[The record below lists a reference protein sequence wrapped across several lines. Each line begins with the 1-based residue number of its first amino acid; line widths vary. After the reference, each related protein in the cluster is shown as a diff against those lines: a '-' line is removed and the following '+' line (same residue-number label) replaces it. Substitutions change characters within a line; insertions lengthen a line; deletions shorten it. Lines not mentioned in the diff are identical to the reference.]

1 LSRARRARSRPSDGA
16 GDRGRI
22 WYLVVL
28 TVVLV
33 LLAGSVGWFAVS
45 SSERAAATKS
55 LALARAA
62 LRRQSDHLHRARDE
76 KATASRTLAGLQAAL
91 GATDAQASAADQQ
104 LQAASS
110 AVAAQRLD
118 LATLQQCLAGV
129 SGGYQ
134 HLATGDLPGTVAAL
148 DGSSAACLAVEG
160 GSGGLAYPYDFPD
173 PFVLVAD
180 GTYDAYATDSAAGN
194 IQVIRSTDLVH
205 WTPVGDALPHLPSWA
220 KPGQV
225 WAPSVIQIGST
236 FVMYYSTIFG
246 SSGDQCISSAT
257 SASPTG
263 PFVDSSTA
271 PLVCQLTLGGSI
283 DPSAFVDPTAGIFLD
298 WKSEGAGPQPPT
310 IWAQQL
316 SGTGTKLVGTG
327 PSQLLTATM
336 PWEHGIVEAPDMFWL
351 AGERYLFFSG
361 GQWTT
366 ATYATGVA
374 DCTGPLGPCTVS
386 PTSPI
391 LTGGDGIAGPGGASA
406 FTDIAGRPYLAF
418 AAWLPGQ
425 VGEPHSR
432 LLYVRPLQVVGG
444 QPAIATGG
452 GGPAPSP

>member
-1 LSRARRARSRPSDGA
+1 MSPARRARRRPPGGGA
-16 GDRGRI
+16 GDRGPI
-22 WYLVVL
+22 WSLVAL
-28 TVVLV
+28 TVALV

-45 SSERAAATKS
+45 SSERAAATRS

-62 LRRQSDHLHRARDE
+62 LRLQSYHLHRARDE
-76 KATASRTLAGLQAAL
+76 KGTASRTLAGLQAAL

-134 HLATGDLPGTVAAL
+134 HLAAGDLPGTVAAL

-160 GSGGLAYPYDFPD
+160 GASGAGGLAYPYDFPD
-173 PFVLVAD
+173 PFVLVAG
-180 GTYDAYATDSAAGN
+180 GTYYAYATDSAAGN

-205 WTPVGDALPHLPSWA
+205 WSPVGDALPHLPPWA
-220 KPGQV
+220 APGQV
-225 WAPSVIQIGST
+225 WAPSVLQIGGT

-283 DPSAFVDPTAGIFLD
+283 DPSVFVDPTAGIFLD

-327 PSQLLTATM
+327 PSPLLTATM

-361 GQWTT
+361 GRWTT

-374 DCTGPLGPCTVS
+374 DCTGPLGPCTAS
-386 PTSPI
+386 STSPI
-391 LTGGDGIAGPGGASA
+391 LTRGGGIAGPGGASA

-432 LLYVRPLQVVGG
+432 LLYVRPLQVSDG
-444 QPAIATGG
+444 QPSLGTGG
-452 GGPAPSP
+452 P